1 MSMIQVHGDP
11 LGSVF
16 KLASFHRSQLTGLI
30 MNQLT
35 LDVVPGSSTEKQT
48 PHKVSTQKRTVHTFQ
63 YACSLKN

>member
-35 LDVVPGSSTEKQT
+35 LDVVPGSSTEGKTNPPQSFNPKENT
-48 PHKVSTQKRTVHTFQ
+48 SHISVCLLAK
-63 YACSLKN
+63 